1 MRIIMTGG
9 GTGGHI
15 YPAIAI
21 ADEFKRRDPN
31 AEILFVG
38 AEIGMEKDIVPS
50 RGYRIELIEADGF
63 SRSLRGNILTATR
76 VMRGSM
82 QARRILK
89 KFRPDFVVGTGGY
102 ASAPVVIQAQNMGIP
117 TFIHE
122 QNAIPGRTNKFLE
135 RRVNNVFL
143 GFAKAGESFRY
154 KDKQVIAGN
163 PVRSEFMSMKK
174 DEARAKLGFKP
185 DDFVVLSFG
194 GSQGAGRINKAMI
207 DTIQQ
212 MHDDP
217 DMVFCM
223 GTGSYYYEAIC
234 RDVQERGFAGSDRVR
249 IMEYIDDMASYLSAA
264 DLVISRSGALTVA
277 EVTICGAPTIFI
289 PFPQAADN
297 HQYYNAMAVAQEG
310 GAVVIEE
317 KDLEEGT
324 LTEEI
329 QKLRRDPVIL
339 ADMSEKSRKCGPVK
353 AAQIICDTIIE
364 ACR

>member
-9 GTGGHI
+9 GTGGHV

-21 ADEFKRRDPN
+21 ADEFKRRDPDT
-31 AEILFVG
+31 EILFVG
-38 AEIGMEKDIVPS
+38 AEIGMEKDIVPA
-50 RGYRIELIEADGF
+50 RGYKIELIDADGF
-63 SRSLRGNILTATR
+63 SKSLRGTILTATR

-82 QARRILK
+82 QARRILR

-135 RRVNNVFL
+135 RRVTNVFL
-143 GFAKAGESFRY
+143 GFEKAGESFKY
-154 KDKQVIAGN
+154 KDKQVLAGN
-163 PVRSEFMSMKK
+163 PVRSEFMSMNKE
-174 DEARAKLGFKP
+174 EARAKLGFKP
-185 DDFVVLSFG
+185 TDFVVLSFG

-212 MHDDP
+212 MTDEP

-223 GTGSYYYEAIC
+223 GTGSYYYDAILQ
-234 RDVQERGFAGSDRVR
+234 DVKSRGFESSRVR
-249 IMEYIDDMASYLSAA
+249 IMKYIEDMASYLSAA

-289 PFPQAADN
+289 PFPQAAEN

-317 KDLEEGT
+317 KELKETT
-324 LTEEI
+324 LSEEI
-329 QKLRRDPVIL
+329 HKLRRDPVIL
-339 ADMSEKSRKCGPVK
+339 ADMSEKSRKCGPVN